1 MGAGEGQTPMPSIP
15 VTATTTATA
24 HDSTQTFCRCP
35 FLLGFLTRPA
45 LWERLRISHERP
57 TQTFFFP
64 RPRLRGL
71 GFLTCGHENAPPPI
85 KGAGRFSAG

>member
-1 MGAGEGQTPMPSIP
+1 MGAGEGQTPPTSIP
-15 VTATTTATA
+15 VTATATATA

-57 TQTFFFP
+57 TQTFFF
-64 RPRLRGL
+64 RARAL
-71 GFLTCGHENAPPPI
+71 
-85 KGAGRFSAG
+85 AG

>member
-1 MGAGEGQTPMPSIP
+1 MGAGEGQTPLPSIP

-45 LWERLRISHERP
+45 LWERLRMSHERP
-57 TQTFFFP
+57 TQTFFFRARAP
-64 RPRLRGL
+64 RG
-71 GFLTCGHENAPPPI
+71 
-85 KGAGRFSAG
+85 